1 MTPSQTHWH
10 FLPHHTEA
18 KGYLPSHHSWQGRVH
33 IHEASCQYSGMYFR
47 CDENFLFGWVGF
59 LAPITVG
66 MLPISQWP
74 STIDLISSFTSH
86 PHPAARPKQSPRAT
100 AGLSVWLLLTVDG
113 HLGNV
118 VLPNTKITAPFL
130 SSVRF
135 KDFLPRPWT
144 GNTTSRGNQDFTSV
158 MDCSPMACLGH
169 TGLSEWPTVYL
180 KVTDCSGNE
189 HCAVIKRRP
198 RQCTQWLSTCHE

>member
-1 MTPSQTHWH
+1 MRTFSLVGSVSWPLSRLECYLFHNGHPRSTSSPPSP
-10 FLPHHTEA
+10 L
-18 KGYLPSHHSWQGRVH
+18 
-33 IHEASCQYSGMYFR
+33 I
-47 CDENFLFGWVGF
+47 
-59 LAPITVG
+59 PI
-66 MLPISQWP
+66 
-74 STIDLISSFTSH
+74 
-86 PHPAARPKQSPRAT
+86 PAARPKQSPRAT

-118 VLPNTKITAPFL
+118 VLPDTKITAPFL

-180 KVTDCSGNE
+180 TVTDCPGNE
-189 HCAVIKRRP
+189 HCAVIKRRL
-198 RQCTQWLSTCHE
+198 RQCTQWMSTCHG